1 MEMPIVTA
9 KVTGAPSLQGRD
21 LVSMR
26 DLTREELLTILD
38 EATAF
43 EDYDKP
49 LLAGKVLGSLF
60 FEPSTRTNLSF
71 SAAMQRLGGNVLG
84 FADARVSSTAK
95 GESLIDTIKVVENY
109 CDIILLRHPLEG
121 AARLAAESTDLPVI
135 NAGDGTNQHPTQT
148 LLDLYTIRQKRGR
161 LDNLKI
167 AFIGDL
173 KYSRTVH
180 SLIETLT
187 HFDNELFLISP
198 QSLRIP
204 PDFIE
209 ELDAR
214 GTIYSED
221 EDFFSIAPDVD
232 ILYTT
237 RIQEERFPDPVE
249 YGKVKNAYSIDR
261 ASIERIGGNLT
272 VMHPLPRLNEIN
284 RDLDDFPGSAYFD
297 QAKNGV
303 TVRKAVLSLLL
314 GVSRD

>member
-1 MEMPIVTA
+1 MTN
-9 KVTGAPSLQGRD
+9 KGTGTLSLAGRD

-26 DLTREELLTILD
+26 DYSRDDLLAILD
-38 EATAF
+38 EAERF
-43 EDYDKP
+43 EGSEAP

-71 SAAMQRLGGNVLG
+71 ASAMQRLGGSMIG
-84 FADARVSSTAK
+84 FADSRVSSTAK
-95 GESLIDTIKVVENY
+95 GESLVDTIRVVENY
-109 CDIILLRHPLEG
+109 CDIILIRHPLEG
-121 AARLAAESTDLPVI
+121 AARLAAECTERPVV

-148 LLDLYTIRQKRGR
+148 LLDLYTIRQRRGR

-187 HFDNELFLISP
+187 HFDNEIFLVSP

-204 PDFIE
+204 PEFIE

-214 GTIYSED
+214 GTVYSED

-237 RIQEERFPDPVE
+237 RIQQERFPDQVE
-249 YGKVKNAYSIDR
+249 YEKVKNAYSIDR
-261 ASIERIGGNLT
+261 EAIERIGGEVTL
-272 VMHPLPRLNEIN
+272 MHPLPRLAEIS
-284 RDLDDFPGSAYFD
+284 RDLDDYPGSAYFE
-297 QAKNGV
+297 QARNGV
-303 TVRKAVLSLLL
+303 TVRKAVLCMLL
-314 GVSRD
+314 GVTHD

>member
-1 MEMPIVTA
+1 MTSKAP
-9 KVTGAPSLQGRD
+9 GSPSLAGRD
-21 LVSMR
+21 MVSMR
-26 DLTREELLTILD
+26 DYSRDELLVFLD
-38 EATAF
+38 EAVRF
-43 EDYDKP
+43 EGYERP
-49 LLAGKVLGSLF
+49 ILRGKVLGSLF

-71 SAAMQRLGGNVLG
+71 SSAMQRLGGSVLG
-84 FADARVSSTAK
+84 FADSKVSSTAK
-95 GESLIDTIKVVENY
+95 GESLKDTIRVCQNY
-109 CDIILLRHPLEG
+109 CDIILIRHPLEG

-187 HFDNELFLISP
+187 HFDNEIFLVSP

-204 PDFIE
+204 PEFIE

-214 GTIYSED
+214 GTVYSED
-221 EDFFSIAPDVD
+221 EDFFSIASDVD

-237 RIQEERFPDPVE
+237 RIQQERFPDPVE
-249 YGKVKNAYSIDR
+249 YEKVKNAYRIDR
-261 ASIERIGGNLT
+261 ASIERIGENVT
-272 VMHPLPRLNEIN
+272 VMHPLPRLAEIS
-284 RDLDDFPGSAYFD
+284 RDLDDYPGSAYFD
-297 QAKNGV
+297 QARNGV
-303 TVRKAVLSLLL
+303 TVRKAVLSMLL
-314 GVSRD
+314 GVPRE

>member
-1 MEMPIVTA
+1 VTPN
-9 KVTGAPSLQGRD
+9 VTGTHSLAGRD

-26 DLTREELLTILD
+26 DLTRDELLSILD
-38 EATAF
+38 EAEAF
-43 EDYDKP
+43 EGYEKP
-49 LLAGKVLGSLF
+49 LLNGKVMGSLF

-71 SAAMQRLGGNVLG
+71 QAAMQRLGGN
-84 FADARVSSTAK
+84 
-95 GESLIDTIKVVENY
+95 DTIRVVENY
-109 CDIILLRHPLEG
+109 CDLILLRHPLEG
-121 AARLAAESTDLPVI
+121 AARMAAEATSLPVV

-187 HFDNELFLISP
+187 HFDNELFLVSP

-214 GTIYSED
+214 GTVYSED

-237 RIQEERFPDPVE
+237 RIQQERFPDPVE
-249 YGKVKNAYSIDR
+249 YEKVKNAYSIDR
-261 ASIERIGGNLT
+261 ESIERIGGNLT

-284 RDLDDFPGSAYFD
+284 RDLDDFPGAAYFD
-297 QAKNGV
+297 QARNGV
-303 TVRKAVLSLLL
+303 TVRKAVLSMLL
-314 GVSRD
+314 GVHRG

>member
-1 MEMPIVTA
+1 MTKPMAVQGLA
-9 KVTGAPSLQGRD
+9 GRD

-26 DLTREELLTILD
+26 DFTRDELLGFLD
-38 EATAF
+38 EATNF
-43 EDYDKP
+43 EAYEQPILK
-49 LLAGKVLGSLF
+49 GRVLGSLF

-71 SAAMQRLGGNVLG
+71 SSAMQRLGGDVIG
-84 FADARVSSTAK
+84 FADAKVSSTAK
-95 GESLIDTIKVVENY
+95 GESLIDTIRVVENY
-109 CDIILLRHPLEG
+109 CDLILIRHPLEG
-121 AARLAAESTDLPVI
+121 AARLAADSSSLPVI

-148 LLDLYTIRQKRGR
+148 LLDLYTIRQRRGR

-167 AFIGDL
+167 AFLGDL

-187 HFDNELFLISP
+187 HFDNEIFLISP

-204 PDFIE
+204 REFIE

-221 EDFFSIAPDVD
+221 EDFYSIAPDVD

-237 RIQEERFPDPVE
+237 RIQQERFPDPVE
-249 YGKVKNAYSIDR
+249 YEKVKNAYRIDR
-261 ASIERIGGNLT
+261 ATIEKLGGRLT
-272 VMHPLPRLNEIN
+272 LMHPLPRLQEVS
-284 RDLDDFPGSAYFD
+284 RDLDDYPGSAYFD
-297 QAKNGV
+297 QARNGV

-314 GVSRD
+314 GVERV

>member
-1 MEMPIVTA
+1 M
-9 KVTGAPSLQGRD
+9 
-21 LVSMR
+21 VSMR
-26 DLTREELLTILD
+26 DYSRDELLVFLD
-38 EATAF
+38 EAVRF
-43 EDYDKP
+43 EGYERP
-49 LLAGKVLGSLF
+49 ILRGKVLGSLF

-71 SAAMQRLGGNVLG
+71 SSAMQRLGGSVLG
-84 FADARVSSTAK
+84 FADSKVSSTAK
-95 GESLIDTIKVVENY
+95 GESLKDTIRVCQNY
-109 CDIILLRHPLEG
+109 CDIILIRHPLEG

-187 HFDNELFLISP
+187 HFDNEIFLVSP

-204 PDFIE
+204 PEFIE

-214 GTIYSED
+214 GTVYSED
-221 EDFFSIAPDVD
+221 EDFFSIASDVD

-237 RIQEERFPDPVE
+237 RIQQERFPDPVE
-249 YGKVKNAYSIDR
+249 YEKVKNAYRIDR
-261 ASIERIGGNLT
+261 ASIERIGENVT
-272 VMHPLPRLNEIN
+272 VMHPLPRLAEIS
-284 RDLDDFPGSAYFD
+284 RDLDDYPGSAYFD
-297 QAKNGV
+297 QARNGV
-303 TVRKAVLSLLL
+303 TVRKAVLSMLL
-314 GVSRD
+314 GVPRE

>member
-1 MEMPIVTA
+1 MTPN
-9 KVTGAPSLQGRD
+9 VTGTHSLAGRD

-26 DLTREELLTILD
+26 DLTRDELLSILD
-38 EATAF
+38 EAEAF
-43 EDYDKP
+43 EGYEQP
-49 LLAGKVLGSLF
+49 LLAGKVMASLF

-71 SAAMQRLGGNVLG
+71 SAAMQRLGGSVLG
-84 FADARVSSTAK
+84 FADAKVSSTAK
-95 GESLIDTIKVVENY
+95 GESLIDTIRVVENY
-109 CDIILLRHPLEG
+109 CDIVLLRHPLEG
-121 AARLAAESTDLPVI
+121 AARMAAEATSLPVV

-187 HFDNELFLISP
+187 HFDNELFLVSP

-214 GTIYSED
+214 GTVYSED

-237 RIQEERFPDPVE
+237 RIQQERFPDPVE
-249 YGKVKNAYSIDR
+249 YEKVKNAYSIDR
-261 ASIERIGGNLT
+261 ESIERIGGNLT

-284 RDLDDFPGSAYFD
+284 RDLDDFPGAAYFD
-297 QAKNGV
+297 QARNGV
-303 TVRKAVLSLLL
+303 IVRKAVLSMLL
-314 GVSRD
+314 GVHRG

>member
-1 MEMPIVTA
+1 VTN
-9 KVTGAPSLQGRD
+9 KGTGTLSLEGRD

-26 DLTREELLTILD
+26 DYSRDDLLAILD
-38 EATAF
+38 EAQRF
-43 EDYDKP
+43 EGRDEP

-71 SAAMQRLGGNVLG
+71 ASAMQRLGGSMIG
-84 FADARVSSTAK
+84 FADSKVSSTAK
-95 GESLIDTIKVVENY
+95 GESLVDTIRVVENY
-109 CDIILLRHPLEG
+109 CDIILIRHPLEG
-121 AARLAAESTDLPVI
+121 AARLAAESTELPVV

-148 LLDLYTIRQKRGR
+148 LLDLYTIRQRRGR

-187 HFDNELFLISP
+187 HFDNEIFLVSP

-204 PDFIE
+204 PEFIE

-214 GTIYSED
+214 GTVYSED

-237 RIQEERFPDPVE
+237 RIQQERFPDPVE
-249 YGKVKNAYSIDR
+249 YEKVKNAYRIDR
-261 ASIERIGGNLT
+261 EAIERIGGDVTL
-272 VMHPLPRLNEIN
+272 MHPLPRLAEIS
-284 RDLDDFPGSAYFD
+284 RDLDDHPGAAYFE
-297 QAKNGV
+297 QARNGV
-303 TVRKAVLSLLL
+303 TVRKAVLSMLL